1 MDNECYSVSTSTVA
15 TKPKPTKAKPNK
27 AKESVKTVPA
37 GNIKPQ
43 GLTARSIFHE
53 PWWLEA
59 ATDGKWGVVEVKQG
73 DDVIGE
79 MPYMLERKGL
89 WRISEL
95 PPLTR
100 TLGPVIKPQRAG
112 GSDREWCYRMEIADQ
127 LVSKLPPCA
136 HFHQLMDTRMSEAEA
151 IAFSLHGYDVSIGYT
166 MEIPPERTES
176 EAWSALRRNT
186 RNWVRRATERL
197 TIREIASPDS
207 FVDFYDSNLA
217 IRKRNNVYGST
228 IMRRVLGEV
237 RTRNAGVMLG
247 AFDDNGMLV
256 AETALVWDDR
266 AVYYMLSSRRADA
279 HGGAISLLIWEAA
292 RIARE
297 KKLIFDLDGISTATI
312 LDFLSGFGG
321 RLVTRYEIE
330 RMRADYGALRT
341 VLRGE
346 KMASKTGA
354 KRLRKAPLEKT

>member
-1 MDNECYSVSTSTVA
+1 MNNECYSAGSSAVA
-15 TKPKPTKAKPNK
+15 TKPKPAKGKQNK
-27 AKESVKTVPA
+27 AKENVKVAVTCDV
-37 GNIKPQ
+37 KPQ

-59 ATDGKWGVVEVKQG
+59 ATDGKWDVVEVRQG
-73 DDVIGE
+73 DEVIGE
-79 MPYMLERKGL
+79 MPYMLERKGI

-95 PPLTR
+95 PSITR

-112 GSDREWCYRMEIADQ
+112 SSEREWCYRMEIASQ
-127 LVSKLPPCA
+127 LVAKLPSCA

-166 MEIPPERTES
+166 MELPPDRTES

-197 TIREIASPDS
+197 TIREIQNADA

-217 IRKRNNVYGST
+217 VRKRNNVYGSN

-247 AFDDNGMLV
+247 AFDEDGALV

-266 AVYYMLSSRRADA
+266 AVYYLLSSRRADA

-292 RIARE
+292 RISRE
-297 KKLIFDLDGISTATI
+297 RKLIFDLDGISTATI

-346 KMASKTGA
+346 RMASKTGA
-354 KRLRKAPLEKT
+354 KRLRKTPAEKT